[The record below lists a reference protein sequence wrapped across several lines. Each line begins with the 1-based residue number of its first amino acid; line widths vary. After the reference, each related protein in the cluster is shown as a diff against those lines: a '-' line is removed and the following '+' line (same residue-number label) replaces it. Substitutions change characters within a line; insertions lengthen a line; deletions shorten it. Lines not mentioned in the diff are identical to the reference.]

1 MEFLQKM
8 EEKIFEKFDFELSSK
23 KETEIKVAQYLE
35 EKFNIIK
42 AELQKESKT
51 RYENIENLEYYFEVK
66 QFFNYQ
72 KELPKIQEG
81 FKAEQQE
88 REENDNNN
96 IQKLSEECEKYLR
109 FYYLF
114 RIDNLVQNEKK
125 NREET
130 QEGILE
136 MIKIMND
143 RLRNDLS
150 IEKKERYYKT

>member
-66 QFFNYQ
+66 QYFNYQ

-109 FYYLF
+109 LF
-114 RIDNLVQNEKK
+114 I
-125 NREET
+125 
-130 QEGILE
+130 
-136 MIKIMND
+136 
-143 RLRNDLS
+143 
-150 IEKKERYYKT
+150 

>member
-1 MEFLQKM
+1 M